1 MAQDTFTKLHLQ
13 LSGRIASVETIA
25 DLPGPNFVLSGEV
38 RYVVSEG
45 VIYFYDGASWQP
57 INSGDTAFFD
67 TLVVNNL
74 TVNSIAHIN
83 ANVVD
88 IGDNII
94 VLNSEVTGTPTEDA
108 GIVIERGNEPDA
120 QLIWDETLNQWTAGT
135 AGDMHPFP
143 GVAPA
148 FALARQGAVGAG
160 TWLLNQ
166 GVPSNLTGI
175 RVFTPSALTRVF
187 VDSSSQS
194 TFEVTIYSHD
204 HSTFSVLT
212 VLTVTADYGNELTVD
227 IPLVLGHSLGARITS
242 GTANDPV
249 VGLILEQ

>member
-1 MAQDTFTKLHLQ
+1 MSDTFTKLHLQ
-13 LSGRIASVETIA
+13 LAGRIANVDTVA
-25 DLPGPNFVLSGEV
+25 DLPGPDFILPGEV
-38 RYVVSEG
+38 RFVVEEQ
-45 VIYFYDGASWQP
+45 VIYYYDGSIWQP
-57 INSGDTAFFD
+57 IGAGGTGFFD

-74 TVNSIAHIN
+74 TVNNIAHIN

-120 QLIWDETLNQWTAGT
+120 QLIWNETLNTWTAGVE
-135 AGDMHPFP
+135 GDMHPFP

-148 FALARQGAVGAG
+148 FTLARQGAISSG
-160 TWLLNQ
+160 TWLLNS

-175 RVFTPSALTRVF
+175 RTFTVSNLTRVF
-187 VDSSSQS
+187 VESSSVG
-194 TFEVTIYSHD
+194 TYEVTVYEHN
-204 HSTFSVLT
+204 HSVYT
-212 VLTVTADYGNELTVD
+212 VLAVITVTASYGNEITVD
-227 IPLVLGHSLGARITS
+227 IPLTLGQSIAARVTS
-242 GTANDPV
+242 GTATDPV